1 LRQLEM
7 SLGREQEIVHS
18 DMRDLARVRVT
29 SDFIVD
35 QIRSTRQRLLPVE
48 TIDARRS

>member
-1 LRQLEM
+1 MQM
-7 SLGREQEIVHS
+7 SLGREQDIVHS

-35 QIRSTRQRLLPVE
+35 QIRGTRQRFLPAE
-48 TIDARRS
+48 TIEARRS